1 LQHSIVK
8 KVLLIVGLSF
18 LLANNSFAGCKKNL
32 KLTMENTGNEIILNF
47 KNNGSKHVRIT
58 SVRVDDADGDKIIKI
73 NPTSYNYSNSGSNGI
88 FVLPNKRR
96 SIKISSRSAAQYGKM
111 VYWDCSYQKP
121 YETSIG
127 DKADNAA
134 GAVSDFFGDLFKKDK
149 NK

>member
-1 LQHSIVK
+1 MK
-8 KVLLIVGLSF
+8 KILLVASLSF
-18 LLANNSFAGCKKNL
+18 LIASNSFAGCKKNL
-32 KLTMENTGNEIILNF
+32 ILTIENTGNALILNF

-58 SVRVDDADGDKIIKI
+58 SVEVEDADGDEIIGFK
-73 NPTSYNYSNSGSNGI
+73 PTSYNYSNSGSNGV

>member
-1 LQHSIVK
+1 MK
-8 KVLLIVGLSF
+8 KILLVASLSF
-18 LLANNSFAGCKKNL
+18 LIASNSFAGCKKNL
-32 KLTMENTGNEIILNF
+32 ILTIENTGNALILNF

-58 SVRVDDADGDKIIKI
+58 SVEAEDADGDEIIGFK
-73 NPTSYNYSNSGSNGI
+73 PTSYNYSNSGSNGV